1 MYIQGKVIRVFD
13 IQSGES
19 PRGSWKKREFILETY
34 AKMPKK
40 VCLVLKGESVDSI
53 QVNVGDSLRVSIDI
67 ESREFKEKWYTEVRA
82 WKVEPAIMNQEDQTN
97 NADDNPF

>member
-53 QVNVGDSLRVSIDI
+53 QVNTGDSLRVSIDI
-67 ESREFKEKWYTEVRA
+67 ESPEFKEKWYTEVRA

>member
-53 QVNVGDSLRVSIDI
+53 QVNAGDSLRVSIDI

-82 WKVEPAIMNQEDQTN
+82 WKIEPAIMNQEDQTN